1 MLKYLLHLTIQIK
14 TLTITDLEM
23 EEETGLKE
31 DLTGSE
37 DKILKEEIFTKV
49 VRAGKRTY
57 FFDVKATRKEDYYL
71 TITESKKRLGKEG
84 KVFYEKHKIFLY
96 KEDFEKFTEGLKDA
110 VSYIGNGKEGNLPPA
125 KPTEFKQAEEKEVFT
140 TEEFTNIEF
149 DDLGK
154 K

>member
-1 MLKYLLHLTIQIK
+1 
-14 TLTITDLEM
+14 M
-23 EEETGLKE
+23 EEEAGTKE
-31 DLTGSE
+31 VTNGQQE
-37 DKILKEEIFTKV
+37 EKIVKEEIFTKI

-96 KEDFEKFTEGLKDA
+96 KEDFEKFADGLKDA
-110 VSYIGNGKEGNLPPA
+110 VTYIDNGKDEIVVS
-125 KPTEFKQAEEKEVFT
+125 KPMEDAEPKEEKSNLSTEGFT
-140 TEEFTNIEF
+140 SIEF
-149 DDLGK
+149 EDLGK

>member
-1 MLKYLLHLTIQIK
+1 
-14 TLTITDLEM
+14 M
-23 EEETGLKE
+23 EEEDGIPE
-31 DLTGSE
+31 VINGHE
-37 DKILKEEIFTKV
+37 EKIVKEEIFSKV

-96 KEDFEKFTEGLKDA
+96 KEDFEKFTAGLKDA
-110 VSYIGNGKEGNLPPA
+110 VAYIDDNGKHEIVIP
-125 KPTEFKQAEEKEVFT
+125 KPSADVEVNNEKSVLS
-140 TEEFTNIEF
+140 TEEFTNLEF
-149 DDLGK
+149 EDLGK

>member
-1 MLKYLLHLTIQIK
+1 
-14 TLTITDLEM
+14 M
-23 EEETGLKE
+23 EEEAGTKE
-31 DLTGSE
+31 VTNGPQE
-37 DKILKEEIFTKV
+37 EKILKEEIFTKI

-96 KEDFEKFTEGLKDA
+96 KEDFEKFADGLKDA
-110 VSYIGNGKEGNLPPA
+110 VTYIDNGKDESIVSKPVEDAETREAKSNLSTEG
-125 KPTEFKQAEEKEVFT
+125 FT
-140 TEEFTNIEF
+140 SIEF
-149 DDLGK
+149 EDLGK

>member
-1 MLKYLLHLTIQIK
+1 
-14 TLTITDLEM
+14 M
-23 EEETGLKE
+23 EEESGIKE
-31 DLTGSE
+31 DLNGSE
-37 DKILKEEIFTKV
+37 EKNQKEEIFTKV

-84 KVFYEKHKIFLY
+84 KIFYEKHKIFLY

-110 VSYIGNGKEGNLPPA
+110 VTYIDNGKNYPGSTDTV
-125 KPTEFKQAEEKEVFT
+125 TEIKNEAASESLT
-140 TEEFTNIEF
+140 AEEFTNIDF

>member
-1 MLKYLLHLTIQIK
+1 
-14 TLTITDLEM
+14 M
-23 EEETGLKE
+23 EEEAGIKE
-31 DLTGSE
+31 VINGNDEQT
-37 DKILKEEIFTKV
+37 ITEEIYTKV

-84 KVFYEKHKIFLY
+84 KIFYEKHKIFLY
-96 KEDFEKFTEGLKDA
+96 KEDFDKFADGLKDA
-110 VSYIGNGKEGNLPPA
+110 VTFIGNGRNEL
-125 KPTEFKQAEEKEVFT
+125 KPEITHSEEESKQGPVDLSAR
-140 TEEFTNIEF
+140 EFTNVDF

>member
-1 MLKYLLHLTIQIK
+1 
-14 TLTITDLEM
+14 M
-23 EEETGLKE
+23 EEESGIKE
-31 DLTGSE
+31 DLNGSE
-37 DKILKEEIFTKV
+37 EKNQKEEIFTKV

-84 KVFYEKHKIFLY
+84 KIFYEKHKIFLY
-96 KEDFEKFTEGLKDA
+96 KEDFEKFTDGLKEA
-110 VSYIGNGKEGNLPPA
+110 VSYIDNGKKYVASPGA
-125 KPTEFKQAEEKEVFT
+125 SSDIKTESVSNESLTA
-140 TEEFTNIEF
+140 EEFTNIDF